1 MAFIALPVLAILMV
15 LLNESYYLREYRAS
29 RLPRLGSLVLLLVL
43 PLAIIDRQISDSWLH
58 LAWLLL
64 LVVGGLASFI
74 DWEHH
79 LLPDRLVLPTLA
91 LSVLLIGAT
100 ADPRPALIGAAS
112 WCSAFAILALLN
124 PNGLGWGDVK
134 FAALLGSLCGAVDVK
149 LIPIAIFLALL
160 TGGAYALF
168 LIAQGKRRSQ
178 IPFGPFMFLGA
189 ITSLV
194 SG

>member
-15 LLNESYYLREYRAS
+15 LLNESYYLREYRTN

-43 PLAIIDRQISDSWLH
+43 PLDIIDRQISDSWLH

-79 LLPDRLVLPTLA
+79 LLPDRLILPALA
-91 LSVLLIGAT
+91 LSIFLISAN

-112 WCSAFAILALLN
+112 WCSVFAILALLN

-134 FAALLGSLCGAVDVK
+134 FAALLGSACGAVNLK
-149 LIPIAIFLALL
+149 LVSIAILLALL

-168 LIAQGKRRSQ
+168 LIAQGNRRSQ

>member
-1 MAFIALPVLAILMV
+1 MAFISLPVLAILMV
-15 LLNESYYLREYRAS
+15 LLNESHYLHEYRTN
-29 RLPRLGSLVLLLVL
+29 RLPCLGSLVLLLVL
-43 PLAIIDRQISDSWLH
+43 PLAVIDRQISDPWLH
-58 LAWLLL
+58 LTWLLL

-79 LLPDRLVLPTLA
+79 LLPDRLILPTLA
-91 LSVLLIGAT
+91 LSALLIGAST
-100 ADPRPALIGAAS
+100 DPRPALIGAAS

-134 FAALLGSLCGAVDVK
+134 FAALLGSVCGAVDLK
-149 LIPIAIFLALL
+149 LVPIAILLALL
-160 TGGAYALF
+160 TGGAYALS
-168 LIAQGKRRSQ
+168 LIAQGNRRAQ